1 MEKLMEY
8 IDLHIHTTASDGSL
22 SPTEVVRRARERR
35 LKAIAITD
43 HDTIDGCEEAM
54 GAGRELGIEVI
65 SGVEISI
72 DWPKGTMHMLGYF
85 PRSFPAR
92 LNQDLQTLKDERIS
106 RNEKMLRRLQDL
118 GVKIT
123 EKEILNASGGGQIGR
138 PHFARVM
145 LAKGYVSTMDEA
157 FNRYLKK
164 GAPAYVEKDRLSPER
179 AIGMILQSEGVPV
192 LAHPITLPEYH
203 EKTLPALLS
212 RLRGYGLAGIEV
224 YYYLDAETNFDY
236 LLDLASRYDLL
247 VTGGTDFH
255 GENLDAIEIGIGR
268 GNLRIPYSLLEK
280 LKKNV

>member
-1 MEKLMEY
+1 MRTQQMRA
-8 IDLHIHTTASDGSL
+8 DLHLHTTASDGRLEPHQIVSL
-22 SPTEVVRRARERR
+22 AVDVG
-35 LKAIAITD
+35 LDVIAITD
-43 HDTIDGCEEAM
+43 HDTVDGIIPALT
-54 GAGRELGIEVI
+54 AAKSYPSLTVI
-65 SGVEISI
+65 PGVEIST

-123 EKEILNASGGGQIGR
+123 EKEILDASGGGQIGR

-179 AIGMILQSEGVPV
+179 AIAMILQSGGVPV

-280 LKKNV
+280 LKNE